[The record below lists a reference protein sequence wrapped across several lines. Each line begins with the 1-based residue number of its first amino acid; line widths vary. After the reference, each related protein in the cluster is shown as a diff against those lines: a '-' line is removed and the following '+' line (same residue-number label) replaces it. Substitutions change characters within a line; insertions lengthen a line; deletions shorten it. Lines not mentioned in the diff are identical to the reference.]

1 MIHNPLTLKEFQ
13 QIVCENKDKL
23 IVVDFCAKWCGPCNR
38 IAARVEALEA
48 KFAVFNVFV
57 IKCDVDESPEVGDEF
72 KIQSLPTFIFI
83 KNGAFQN
90 SVIGADIDKVEL
102 TIQTLI

>member
-1 MIHNPLTLKEFQ
+1 MIHQPLTLPEFQ

-23 IVVDFCAKWCGPCNR
+23 IVIDFCAKWCGPCNR
-38 IAARVEALEA
+38 IASRVEALETT
-48 KFAVFNVFV
+48 FVSLNVLV

-72 KIQSLPTFIFI
+72 KIQSLPTFVFI

-90 SVIGADIDKVEL
+90 SVIGADIDKVES
-102 TIQTLI
+102 TIQCIV